1 MTDIIND
8 DESNYNISLD
18 SNNTYTIKA
27 SFDKK
32 GLVKK
37 LLEEDPEL
45 LQDVITEIRQ
55 EKIDKLKK

>member
-1 MTDIIND
+1 MTDIND
-8 DESNYNISLD
+8 DESNSNISLD

-55 EKIDKLKK
+55 EKINKLKE